1 MLGLGDLHKGMKD
14 RAQVLNVTDAVEK
27 QGTLKGYL
35 GSDNGLND
43 NGPSS
48 KKSSLAD
55 GQIHEQVKIELDQSL
70 SQSVAVGDRQE
81 TNEDVRKARSVLNV
95 GV

>member
-14 RAQVLNVTDAVEK
+14 RAQVLTVTDAVEK

-35 GSDNGLND
+35 GS
-43 NGPSS
+43 GPSS
-48 KKSSLAD
+48 KHDSYASIKLSSQINLNAVD
-55 GQIHEQVKIELDQSL
+55 AGQIKIELDDDKEG
-70 SQSVAVGDRQE
+70 ANDNGRQ
-81 TNEDVRKARSVLNV
+81 ARSVLDA

>member
-14 RAQVLNVTDAVEK
+14 RAQVLTVTDAVEK

-35 GSDNGLND
+35 GS
-43 NGPSS
+43 GPSS
-48 KKSSLAD
+48 KHDSLSSQINLNAVD
-55 GQIHEQVKIELDQSL
+55 AGQIKIELDDDKE
-70 SQSVAVGDRQE
+70 GTNDNGRQ
-81 TNEDVRKARSVLNV
+81 ARSVLDA